1 MVRGERGKQGFS
13 HHCSWCKLKSLL
25 IKRSEHSRF
34 ACQGMPSI
42 MNLSLKKLAASTL
55 ILASLSSFASLA
67 NATVTAQQSAVILKT
82 FSDTSVKDF
91 RQFLNSLANADVVK
105 TADFGPAISA
115 FLDNKP
121 LSAAQQNDI
130 HRLLGLY
137 TRMKYGSAATETL
150 RELVAIPTVRVDG
163 VAQHENPAFI
173 KIADKIK
180 SLAEGFDL
188 KFRNVDNRVYEVSLD
203 GASDEVV
210 GIHVHADVV
219 PVTLDNWV
227 LPDGTRLDP
236 FKVTLIGDRM
246 YGRGTEDDKNGI
258 VVALYAMKVIKEEK
272 LPLARNFKLL
282 IDTTEETAGD
292 AIPYYF
298 ERNPTP
304 AYNLA
309 LDGGYPVVI
318 AEKGYGT
325 VMASFAR
332 RQAEGEGAEIV
343 SMTGGMATNQ
353 IPSKS
358 VATLL
363 TDKPAEL
370 AASLQQA
377 GAEYVK
383 SNGGDFE
390 VDARVDGK
398 DVKLTVTGV
407 SAHSSAPQSGVNPV
421 ARMLDFINSLQ
432 GKVALKHNQIT
443 DAARYAADNWGLDYL
458 GSKLG
463 VGFSDDFMGPLT
475 ASLTYV
481 AMDEKAFK
489 LAVNLRVP
497 KGKSPQVLKSEI
509 AEKLAAWSTKTA
521 IKPAFD
527 YSIAEPMYRNPEGEW
542 VKALLAVASENLG
555 MEHTFGTSA
564 GATSVHSLPNGVQF
578 GLARPEVKYTGHTD
592 NEFKTTGQFL
602 LDLQIVTEMMGR
614 IGQLPKL

>member
-1 MVRGERGKQGFS
+1 
-13 HHCSWCKLKSLL
+13 
-25 IKRSEHSRF
+25 
-34 ACQGMPSI
+34 
-42 MNLSLKKLAASTL
+42 MNLSLKKLAVSTL
-55 ILASLSSFASLA
+55 ILASLSSFTSLA
-67 NATVTAQQSAVILKT
+67 NANVTAQQSAIILKT
-82 FSDTSVKDF
+82 FSETSVKDF

-115 FLDNKP
+115 FLDNKQ
-121 LSAAQQNDI
+121 LSEAQQNDI

-173 KIADKIK
+173 KIADTIK
-180 SLAEGFDL
+180 RLAEGFDL
-188 KFRNVDNRVYEVSLD
+188 KFRNVDNRVYEISLD
-203 GASDEVV
+203 GVGDEVV

-219 PVTLDNWV
+219 PVTPDNWV

-258 VVALYAMKVIKEEK
+258 VVALYAMKVIKEEN

-332 RQAEGEGAEIV
+332 RKAEGEGAEIV

-390 VDARVDGK
+390 VDAKVDGK

-497 KGKSPQVLKSEI
+497 KGKSPQELKSEI